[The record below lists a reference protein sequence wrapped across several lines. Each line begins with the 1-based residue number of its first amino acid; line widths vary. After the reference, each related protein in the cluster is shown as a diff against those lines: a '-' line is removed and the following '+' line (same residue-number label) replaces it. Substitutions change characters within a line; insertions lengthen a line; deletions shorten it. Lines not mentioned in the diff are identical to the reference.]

1 MKTIY
6 YGATSLNGF
15 IADQNNS
22 LDWLFQFSGE
32 QTGPL
37 NFDQFLAGVGAIAM
51 GSTTYEWIYQHQ
63 IITAKDPTTAWPYK
77 VPTWVFSKRKLPV
90 VPNADL
96 RFVKG
101 DVTPVHAE
109 MRAAAGTQNI
119 WLMGGG
125 ELVGQFYDKGLL
137 NEMVLQLAPLTLAGG
152 APVFPRATQPP
163 LILKSA
169 QAYGDAFVEL
179 RYEVPKPS

>member
-6 YGATSLNGF
+6 YGATSL
-15 IADQNNS
+15 
-22 LDWLFQFSGE
+22 
-32 QTGPL
+32 
-37 NFDQFLAGVGAIAM
+37 
-51 GSTTYEWIYQHQ
+51 
-63 IITAKDPTTAWPYK
+63 
-77 VPTWVFSKRKLPV
+77 
-90 VPNADL
+90 
-96 RFVKG
+96 
-101 DVTPVHAE
+101 DVSPVHAE
-109 MRAAAGTQNI
+109 MHSAAGTKNI

-137 NEMVLQLAPLTLAGG
+137 DEMVLQVAPLTLTGG

-169 QAYGDAFVEL
+169 QAYGDVFVEL